1 MTPAEWDAYHRG
13 KATRENADNWAA
25 FFIGIAAGAALSLAI
40 FLAFF

>member
-13 KATRENADNWAA
+13 KATRDNSDNWAA
-25 FFIGIAAGAALSLAI
+25 FFIGIAVGAALFLAI